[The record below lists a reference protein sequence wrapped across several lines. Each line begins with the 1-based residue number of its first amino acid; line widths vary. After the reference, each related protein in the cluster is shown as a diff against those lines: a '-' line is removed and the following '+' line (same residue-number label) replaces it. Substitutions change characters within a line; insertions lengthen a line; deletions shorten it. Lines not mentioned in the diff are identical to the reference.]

1 MDGNELIRFIQ
12 DTNRRIGISL
22 PEKWSDC
29 SEVEIG
35 RLFLQGLNTFLFQT
49 YDAIGTTS
57 FEGEEVQYFSEFHRY
72 WEVNHEELLQPEIDL
87 GRTRKASE
95 CLSKAVTEYGPS
107 ILRVTTD
114 TLGLSPKA
122 IAQARFLTANQ
133 DFRVPPEK
141 AYGNY
146 IENVQLYDPELIV
159 ADPMPLLRSINAV
172 SSSQTDKRVD
182 FAKNAAG
189 FLVSRG
195 IGAYDIAQLCN
206 NDAPTIRDTLV
217 AQQNMGYGLKKANM
231 FVRDMT
237 EFGVWPNLS
246 GLDQIDVASD
256 INTMKLAL
264 RTGILHTAMPL
275 LSSFLDVFCW
285 QYECID
291 HSSSLAWRKV
301 WELWKSDYPSTA
313 PQSPCSLDFLLYSI
327 GRQYCKRIVTEFRC
341 LQGHT
346 HFAFGGRE
354 RYCPEC
360 RRSGARNTQVV
371 VRQLLPCQV
380 DPRLLPREA
389 GRLLLPDNKLLRD
402 FDGCCIFSRVCQPNG
417 SGFVEFDPPKSISV
431 RGRTGWT
438 SSLSDRTRGGGGMM
452 G

>member
-1 MDGNELIRFIQ
+1 MNNNELMQFIR
-12 DTNRRIGISL
+12 DVNMRMGIAL
-22 PEKWSDC
+22 PAQWSGY

-35 RLFLQGLNTFLFQT
+35 RQFLQGINLFFFQT
-49 YDAIGTTS
+49 YDAIGNTS
-57 FEGEEVQYFSEFHRY
+57 FEGEAIQYFSEFHRY
-72 WEVNHEELLQPEIDL
+72 WEANYQELLRPEIDP
-87 GRTRKASE
+87 GRTRKAAE
-95 CLSKAVTEYGPS
+95 CLSNAVTEYGPS
-107 ILRVTTD
+107 ILDVTTD
-114 TLGLSPKA
+114 TLGLSPEA

-146 IENVQLYDPELIV
+146 IKNTQLYDPELIV

-195 IGAYDIAQLCN
+195 IRAYDIAQLCN
-206 NDAPTIRDTLV
+206 NHAPTIRDTLV

-237 EFGVWPNLS
+237 ELGVWPNLS

-264 RTGILHTAMPL
+264 RTGILQTAMPL

-285 QYECID
+285 QYECVD

-327 GRQYCKRIVTEFRC
+327 GREYCKRMVTEFRC
-341 LQGHT
+341 PQGHT
-346 HFAFGGRE
+346 HFAFGARE

-360 RRSGARNTQVV
+360 KRSGVRNTQVV
-371 VRQLLPCQV
+371 ARQLLPCQV

-389 GRLLLPDNKLLRD
+389 GRLLLPDNTLLRN
-402 FDGCCIFSRVCQPNG
+402 FDGCCIFWQVCQPKR

-438 SSLSDRTRGGGGMM
+438 SSLSDGTRGGGGMM